1 VRAQAA
7 TPAGDLVNGSGCE
20 RSERPLLVDMIAA
33 AQLNAYWQAGRYPEM
48 AAAAAALHDLTV
60 TREAH
65 DLRGLIAGQWG
76 RALLGQGLPVS
87 ACARLREATALL
99 REHGQEQR
107 EHTKQVVLA
116 RSAAQCGNQ
125 DEAGTRPG
133 RSGPHRR
140 LAYRQGA

>member
-1 VRAQAA
+1 MRAQAA

-99 REHGQEQR
+99 REHDLLG
-107 EHTKQVVLA
+107 VLPLFLAVLA

>member
-1 VRAQAA
+1 
-7 TPAGDLVNGSGCE
+7 
-20 RSERPLLVDMIAA
+20 MIAA

-99 REHGQEQR
+99 REHDLLG
-107 EHTKQVVLA
+107 VLPLFLAVLA